1 MPEFIIEAYGVDAIR
16 ETLAAAARRMTDMT
30 PLLRAIGDRV
40 VEQTKRRF
48 AAGGPAPSGIPWA
61 KPRTPNPKRVRT
73 LTVSGHLRDS
83 IRYQLRGRDAVAI
96 GTNKEYAASRDAV
109 ANGTNK
115 EYAAIHQLGGT
126 STQGARSEL
135 FVRNRYKRGA
145 KKGQFK
151 KGTKAGQGFTFG
163 ERKINIPAR
172 PFLGLSAGDAAELT
186 KIVNDYLRNGR

>member
-96 GTNKEYAASRDAV
+96 GTNKEYAA
-109 ANGTNK
+109 
-115 EYAAIHQLGGT
+115 IHQLGGT